1 MDLIGIRAYG
11 ASPDCRTPRCIQRSL
26 ILLGSSGINPFLNE
40 FPFEAAKEGL
50 CDRVIPAVA
59 TPTHGWTQIVVFTP
73 AIKGITAKLTAL
85 VGVDDHAV
93 LRFSAPDCHG

>member
-1 MDLIGIRAYG
+1 L
-11 ASPDCRTPRCIQRSL
+11 C
-26 ILLGSSGINPFLNE
+26 SSGINPFLNE
-40 FPFEAAKEGL
+40 FAFKTAKKGFGN
-50 CDRVIPAVA
+50 RVIPAVA
-59 TPTHGWTQIVVFTP
+59 TPIHAWAQMVIFAA